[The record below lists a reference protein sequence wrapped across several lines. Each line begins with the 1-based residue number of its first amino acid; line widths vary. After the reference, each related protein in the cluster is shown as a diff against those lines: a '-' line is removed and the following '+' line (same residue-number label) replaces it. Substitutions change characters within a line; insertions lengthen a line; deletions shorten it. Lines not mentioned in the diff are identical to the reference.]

1 MKLCQK
7 LKKYFCYNKHFCL
20 GQNAWKGHRKK
31 IKINMSLNCVG
42 GDGGV
47 GDWQAAKFL
56 GKQGPRP
63 PRHIVNKGH
72 VCTDQPMQEKQTEQN
87 KNKI

>member
-7 LKKYFCYNKHFCL
+7 LKNISVITNIFVWTKCMES
-20 GQNAWKGHRKK
+20 HRKK

-56 GKQGPRP
+56 GKQAP
-63 PRHIVNKGH
+63 GH
-72 VCTDQPMQEKQTEQN
+72 PG
-87 KNKI
+87 I

>member
-1 MKLCQK
+1 MGFTSVKFSLNMIFFSQFCRMKLCQK

-56 GKQGPRP
+56 GKQAP
-63 PRHIVNKGH
+63 GH
-72 VCTDQPMQEKQTEQN
+72 PG
-87 KNKI
+87 I